1 MLKRIIS
8 QEKKMAEAE
17 SAIAVSPYST
27 GVNSIDAWPLGRDRP
42 SSFRTRLIDSEPG
55 ITHDVTDS
63 PENDMEFDD
72 SECVTIERSLRIRQP
87 QAGGRDQIVG
97 SVFSAPVDMLAP
109 DHEEQPMLAS
119 SDARAS
125 LPPAGVAVSQELSGN
140 TAKRRS
146 LSSRRMSLM
155 SLPFSYPVKRQRL
168 STGPAAGSEEGR
180 RRQDLASLP
189 IDDSWFVITCDPSLL
204 PTYAPSDVMKRRHF
218 LQVATAKVRATR
230 KRTMSQIQRTCRTA
244 LRNALGPGSRPTK
257 CIAVGVVC

>member
-1 MLKRIIS
+1 
-8 QEKKMAEAE
+8 MAEFK

-27 GVNSIDAWPLGRDRP
+27 AVHSIDAWPLGRDRP
-42 SSFRTRLIDSEPG
+42 SSFRTRLIDSEPE
-55 ITHDVTDS
+55 ITLDVTDS

-87 QAGGRDQIVG
+87 QASGRDQIVR
-97 SVFSAPVDMLAP
+97 SFFSAPVDMLAP
-109 DHEEQPMLAS
+109 DHEEQLMLAS

-125 LPPAGVAVSQELSGN
+125 LPPVGVAVSQELSGN
-140 TAKRRS
+140 TAKRRP
-146 LSSRRMSLM
+146 LSS
-155 SLPFSYPVKRQRL
+155 
-168 STGPAAGSEEGR
+168 SEEGR
-180 RRQDLASLP
+180 RRKDLASLP
-189 IDDSWFVITCDPSLL
+189 IDNSWFVITSDLSLL

-218 LQVATAKVRATR
+218 LQVATARVRATR